1 MHPLNFHMH
10 SDSLLATSQTCICFT
25 SRTIFLGSGV
35 EGAVFE
41 SHFLSSNSVLSGS
54 SSTTPTPV
62 SSDDVVSSS
71 GQTSTA
77 ETVKVLQ
84 SASGASAVPP
94 AGGGGGGG
102 GRERGTGDT
111 VTGEGEEEDNVVTT
125 IDEVC
130 VE

>member
-1 MHPLNFHMH
+1 M
-10 SDSLLATSQTCICFT
+10 
-25 SRTIFLGSGV
+25 
-35 EGAVFE
+35 
-41 SHFLSSNSVLSGS
+41 
-54 SSTTPTPV
+54 

-94 AGGGGGGG
+94 AAGGGGGGGG
-102 GRERGTGDT
+102 GRERGTGDTGT

-130 VE
+130 VLNDS

>member
-1 MHPLNFHMH
+1 MH

-25 SRTIFLGSGV
+25 STTIFIGSGV
-35 EGAVFE
+35 EDAFFE

-94 AGGGGGGG
+94 TGGGGGGGG
-102 GRERGTGDT
+102 GRERGTGYT

-130 VE
+130 VLNDS